1 MVDLIIFC
9 SRMNEGFKFLLV
21 TKLNS
26 MFRKPGGT
34 NFFFP
39 SLLQLILAT
48 IPRDGQAVG
57 PSIVSDENILLM
69 FEIQEKVRM
78 RMSACLGYLLVFY
91 PSSNLLV
98 SSS

>member
-1 MVDLIIFC
+1 
-9 SRMNEGFKFLLV
+9 
-21 TKLNS
+21 

-34 NFFFP
+34 NIFP

-91 PSSNLLV
+91 PPSNLLV
-98 SSS
+98 SGMENFLVILVTFR